1 MIASTHGDSVDK
13 FLVVPLLQTPV
24 LYGLDE
30 AVLVGGKG
38 CNGVF
43 YCCRWDKLMFNKGG
57 GI

>member
-1 MIASTHGDSVDK
+1 
-13 FLVVPLLQTPV
+13 VVPLLQTPV